1 MARSSFSRDPFEA
14 EIDGLT
20 HDGRGVARLD
30 GKAVFVRG
38 ALPGERVVAR
48 PTARHRHFDEASAIE
63 VLRESADRVTPL
75 CAHFGQ
81 CSGCVLQHLDAPKQ
95 IEAKQRVLLENL
107 ERIGHVA
114 PQRVLPALTDQPWG
128 YRRKGRLSVRYV
140 EKKGR
145 TLVGFREEDPRFV
158 ADIQRC
164 ETVVPAIGTKV
175 GAIGVM
181 IDMLDGKRDIA
192 QIEFIVGDR
201 SGADR
206 IGSHKKSEGDRADG
220 DGQVALVFRN
230 LLPLSESDQA
240 ILIAFAKANDF
251 AVLLQSGGIDSVR
264 PLWPEQAVA
273 LEFVMPEYDVRLAF
287 QPLDFIQV
295 NAGMNAKMIAR
306 TLELLDPKPDQ
317 RILDLFCGLGNFT
330 LPIARRVAEVVGVE
344 GEAGLVA
351 RARANAERNDIANA
365 RFYTADLASSPAY
378 EPWINDHYDALLL
391 DPPRS
396 GAEAL
401 LPQLPLKKIDR
412 IVYVSCHPGSLARD
426 AGFLVRER
434 GYKLCAAGVM
444 DMFPHTAHVE
454 SIALFE
460 K

>member
-1 MARSSFSRDPFEA
+1 M
-14 EIDGLT
+14 IDGLT
-20 HDGRGVARLD
+20 HDGRGVARRD

-38 ALPGERVVAR
+38 ALPGERVIAQ

-63 VLRESADRVTPL
+63 VLEASPDRVTPR

-81 CSGCVLQHLDAPKQ
+81 CSGCVLQHMDSGKQ

-107 ERIGHVA
+107 ERIGHVT
-114 PQRVLPALTDQPWG
+114 PKSVLPALTDAQWG
-128 YRRKGRLSVRYV
+128 YRRKGRLSVRHV
-140 EKKGR
+140 PKKER
-145 TLVGFREEDPRFV
+145 TLVGFRQDDPRFV
-158 ADIQRC
+158 ADIQHC
-164 ETVVPAIGTKV
+164 ETVVPVIGTKI
-175 GAIGVM
+175 GAIGAM
-181 IDMLDGKRDIA
+181 IDMLTGKDDIA

-201 SGADR
+201 IGDDR
-206 IGSHKKSEGDRADG
+206 GTRDG
-220 DGQVALVFRN
+220 NGQAALVFRN
-230 LLPLSESDQA
+230 LQPLSNSDCA
-240 ILIAFAKANDF
+240 ILIAFAQANDF
-251 AVLLQSGGIDSVR
+251 AVLLQPGGAESVQA
-264 PLWPEQAVA
+264 LWPESIA
-273 LEFVMPEYDVRLAF
+273 LAFALPEYDVTLAF

-306 TLELLDPKPDQ
+306 TLELLDLKPGQ

-330 LPIARRVAEVVGVE
+330 LPIARRVAQVVGVE
-344 GEAGLVA
+344 GEAGLIA
-351 RARANAERNDIANA
+351 RARANAERNGIVNA
-365 RFYTADLASSPAY
+365 RFYTANLASPLAY
-378 EPWINDHYDALLL
+378 EPWINEHFDALLL

-426 AGFLVRER
+426 AGFLVRDR
-434 GYKLCAAGVM
+434 GYKLRAAGVM

-460 K
+460 R

>member
-1 MARSSFSRDPFEA
+1 MRAPFVRSETVARSSFSRIPFEA
-14 EIDGLT
+14 QIDGLT
-20 HDGRGVARLD
+20 HDGRGVARRD

-38 ALPGERVVAR
+38 ALPGERVIAQ
-48 PTARHRHFDEASAIE
+48 PTARHRHFDEASVAE
-63 VLRESADRVTPL
+63 VLQASPDRVAPL
-75 CAHFGQ
+75 CAHFGH

-107 ERIGHVA
+107 ERIGHVKPA
-114 PQRVLPALTDQPWG
+114 SVLPALTDVQWG

-140 EKKGR
+140 EKKQR
-145 TLVGFREEDPRFV
+145 TLVGFREDDPRFV

-164 ETVVPAIGTKV
+164 ETAVPAIGMKI
-175 GAIGVM
+175 GAIGAM
-181 IDMLDGKRDIA
+181 IDTLEGKRDIA

-201 SGADR
+201 ID
-206 IGSHKKSEGDRADG
+206 GSVQA
-220 DGQVALVFRN
+220 ALVFRN
-230 LLPLSESDQA
+230 LQPLSEFDQA
-240 ILIAFAKANDF
+240 TLIAFAQANDF
-251 AVLLQSGGIDSVR
+251 AVLLQPGGVDSVR
-264 PLWPEQAVA
+264 PLWPEQGVA
-273 LEFVMPEYDVRLAF
+273 LEFALPEYDVKLAF

-306 TLELLDPKPDQ
+306 TLELLDPKAGQ

-330 LPIARRVAEVVGVE
+330 LPIARCVAEVVGVE

-351 RARANAERNDIANA
+351 RARANAERNGIGNA
-365 RFYTADLASSPAY
+365 RFFTADLASSLAY
-378 EPWINDHYDALLL
+378 EPWINEHYDALLL

-396 GAEAL
+396 GAEVL
-401 LPQLPLKKIDR
+401 LPQLLLKKIDR

-434 GYKLCAAGVM
+434 GYTLRAAGVM

-460 K
+460 R